1 MTEEVKMFF
10 DDAREHM
17 EKAIRH
23 LEDELSKVRAGR
35 ANPSMLGDIKVDYYG
50 SPAPLSQV
58 SNISV
63 PDARTLMIK
72 PWDKSMLQPIEK
84 AILASNIGLTPQSD
98 GEVIR
103 LNIPML
109 TEERRK
115 DLVKQVRHH
124 AEHSKV
130 GIRNA
135 RRDANDAIKSLQKD
149 GLAEDLAKQSEQ
161 EVQHLTDSYIAKVD
175 KHVEAKEKEIMTV

>member
-1 MTEEVKMFF
+1 MNEEVKLYL
-10 DDAREHM
+10 DDARENM
-17 EKAIRH
+17 EKAISH
-23 LEDELSKVRAGR
+23 LEDELAKVRAGR
-35 ANPSMLGDIKVDYYG
+35 ANPSMLSEIKVDYYG
-50 SPAPLSQV
+50 ANSPLSQV
-58 SNISV
+58 SNVSA

-84 AILASNIGLTPQSD
+84 AILASNIGLTPQND

-103 LNIPML
+103 LSIPML

-115 DLVKQVRHH
+115 ALVKQVHQI

-130 GIRNA
+130 SIRNA
-135 RRDANDAIKSLQKD
+135 RRDANEGIKSLQKE
-149 GLAEDLAKQSEQ
+149 GLGEDLAKQAET
-161 EVQHLTDSYIAKVD
+161 EVQHYTDAYIAKVD